1 MIVKCTSLYCHPSA
15 LPFLKIVNH
24 SRKRICAQ
32 RTDEATSSSNFNN
45 KREFLLSKFFGRYAR
60 DAECISSCFIKTIP
74 STFRFTQNYFDTLKI
89 IFILFSLFIC
99 SVYKLEKK
107 RDNRNNTIC
116 TNDRVICVY
125 SYKYTEYWNVM
136 FPLRW
141 NYLSGWVL
149 SE

>member
-1 MIVKCTSLYCHPSA
+1 MIVKRTSLYCHPSA

-32 RTDEATSSSNFNN
+32 RTDEATNSSNFNN
-45 KREFLLSKFFGRYAR
+45 KFLLSKFWNICTPSVYHHV
-60 DAECISSCFIKTIP
+60 SSRRFHQRL
-74 STFRFTQNYFDTLKI
+74 FRFPQNYFDTLKI
-89 IFILFSLFIC
+89 IFISSLLFVC

-107 RDNRNNTIC
+107 RDNRNNTVC
-116 TNDRVICVY
+116 TNDRVICAY
-125 SYKYTEYWNVM
+125 SSKYTEYWSVM
-136 FPLRW
+136 FPFRW